1 MIVIGAVMN
10 RPAYLNAFMILFL
23 LLHCVMPLPILAQD
37 TSDTLQKS
45 PEQPVITQDSS
56 AQLQADSGRVTP
68 VHDNN
73 AFIVGEKLSF
83 KIRYGFITAGS
94 SEMRV
99 LERRKRDGR
108 DILFLQ
114 TRAKSNGT
122 FDWIYKVRDEVNTH
136 IDYNGLFPYHYAK
149 KLREGGYKADLF
161 TDYNHADSL
170 AYVEFIRYKDDDEIK
185 KHEKN
190 DTKISPF
197 IHNVLSALYF
207 MRTRDIEVGKSRYVK
222 VLEKTK
228 IYDLEIR
235 IYRREV
241 IEVDAGK
248 FRCIVV
254 EPLLKG
260 EGIFKH
266 EGRLT
271 IWFSDDHLKIPVQMT
286 SKVLVGHITVELTN
300 IEGIKDKIPAQLD

>member
-1 MIVIGAVMN
+1 MNHPAHPKVLMIPFI
-10 RPAYLNAFMILFL
+10 L
-23 LLHCVMPLPILAQD
+23 LLFIKSLPVLAQD
-37 TSDTLQKS
+37 TLDTIQKS
-45 PEQPVITQDSS
+45 PDQQTVIIQDSG
-56 AQLQADSGRVTP
+56 ALAPPDSVLVIP
-68 VHDNN
+68 VHENE
-73 AFIVGEKLSF
+73 AFSVGEKLSF
-83 KIRYGFITAGS
+83 KIRYGFINAGK
-94 SEMRV
+94 SEMKV
-99 LERRKRDGR
+99 LKKLERDGR
-108 DILFLQ
+108 EVFFLQ
-114 TRAKSNGT
+114 TTARSNGT

-136 IDYNGLFPYHYAK
+136 IDYNGLFPYHYEK

-161 TDYNHADSL
+161 TDYNHPDSS

-190 DTKISPF
+190 NIKISPF

-207 MRTRDIEVGKSRYVK
+207 MRTRDIEVGKSQYVK

-254 EPLLKG
+254 EPLLQG

-266 EGRLT
+266 KGRLT
-271 IWFSDDHLKIPVQMT
+271 IWFSDDRLKIPVQMT
-286 SKVLVGHITVELTN
+286 SKVLIGHITVELTD
-300 IEGIKDKIPAQLD
+300 IEGIKGKIPAQLD